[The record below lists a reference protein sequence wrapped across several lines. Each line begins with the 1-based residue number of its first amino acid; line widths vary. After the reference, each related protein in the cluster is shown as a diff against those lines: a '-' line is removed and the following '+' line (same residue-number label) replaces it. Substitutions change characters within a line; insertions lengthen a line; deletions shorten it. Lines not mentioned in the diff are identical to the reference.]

1 MMAFLKRFPGGGFD
15 PIYFLM
21 SMFSR
26 RVLLRATLV
35 ASFVVVSITAASA
48 AEQYEWNGVERIV
61 AVGDLHGD
69 YDAFRKIMKSAGL
82 MDDHGRWTGG
92 KTHFVQLGD
101 VPDRGDGTEQIE
113 EDLHKLVKQAER
125 AGGYVHLIMGNHEAM
140 NIIGDYRYVTPGTYK
155 NFVTRKS
162 QKLQDKYFEAYV
174 DSLKKQMP
182 KDKWP
187 SFDDAYRADWNK
199 KFPLGYVEH
208 GLAWSAQGE
217 YGKWAL
223 ENPTIIEIDGTLFL
237 HGGLSATYAGQDLK
251 TINTTIHDELA
262 ANPPVANGA
271 AFQEDSPLWYRG
283 LALGSDAD
291 EEPIVST
298 ALSSHEAKRI
308 VVGHTPTLGPI
319 VPRFGGRVILADT
332 GITHYYGENLAYLVI
347 EGDRLFAVY
356 GDKKVELPGP
366 SPEDVLKY
374 FETIRPLMKDP
385 KTVDAYIKRLEPAG
399 EH

>member
-1 MMAFLKRFPGGGFD
+1 MKTRQNRFSGGKFD
-15 PIYFLM
+15 PISLVM
-21 SMFSR
+21 KVFSR
-26 RVLLRATLV
+26 RALFRAALI
-35 ASFVVVSITAASA
+35 AGFAAAPIDAASA
-48 AEQYEWNGVERIV
+48 ADQYVWTGVDRIV

-113 EDLHKLVKQAER
+113 QDLHKLVKEAER

-155 NFVTRKS
+155 NFVTGKS
-162 QKLQDKYFEAYV
+162 KRLQDKYFDAYV
-174 DSLKKQMP
+174 DAVKKQTP

-187 SFDDAYRADWNK
+187 SFDDAYREDWNK
-199 KFPLGYVEH
+199 RFPLGYVEH
-208 GLAWSAQGE
+208 GLAWRTQGE
-217 YGKWAL
+217 YGKWAI

-237 HGGLSATYAGQDLK
+237 HGGLSAKYAGQDLK
-251 TINTTIHDELA
+251 TINAIVRDELA
-262 ANPPVANGA
+262 ATPPVQNGA

-283 LALGSDAD
+283 LALGAAVD
-291 EEPIVST
+291 EEPIVET
-298 ALSSHEAKRI
+298 ALSSHDAKRI

-332 GITHYYGENLAYLVI
+332 GITAYYGENLAFLVL
-347 EGDRLFAVY
+347 EGDKAFAVY
-356 GDKKVELPGP
+356 GDKKVALPGP
-366 SPEDVLKY
+366 SSEDVLKY

-385 KTVDAYIKRLEPAG
+385 KTVDAYIKRLEPA
-399 EH
+399 EVH